1 MKSLNCPNCG
11 AALPAKNIKHD
22 IASCEYCATSFR
34 IPKSLTPEPDMG
46 DLLLGADFSSNV
58 MPGWQLFNE
67 DKLTFH
73 KGNPSE
79 MRCRFTPKKDEAFY
93 VLKSSGLLD
102 DFDASVT
109 LRFTE
114 GKEDMT
120 RAGFYLRFTDDGG
133 YTILISAIST
143 YQVGVFTKDKENNK
157 LVWKK
162 IVPWTSH
169 TALKKGFNQ
178 NNRLRLICNGSQ
190 FRLYFNGVLAASF
203 KDYTWA
209 SGKLCLAVD
218 PYEDDGG
225 FALSDLQVRE
235 VPGK

>member
-11 AALPAKNIKHD
+11 AVLPETKIKYD
-22 IASCEYCATSFR
+22 IASCEYCGTNFR
-34 IPKSLTPEPDMG
+34 IPKSMTPEPDMG
-46 DLLLGADFSSNV
+46 DLLLGADFSDST
-58 MPGWQLFNE
+58 MPGWQLFNQ

-73 KGNPSE
+73 KGQPNE

-93 VLKSSGLLD
+93 VLKSSGLVD

-120 RAGFYLRFTDDGG
+120 RAGFYLRFSDDGG
-133 YTILISAIST
+133 YTIFISAIAS
-143 YQVGVFTKDKENNK
+143 YQVGVFTKGADNK

-162 IVPWTSH
+162 ILPWTAH

-178 NNRLRLICNGSQ
+178 SNRLRVICNREQ

-203 KDYTWA
+203 KDATW
-209 SGKLCLAVD
+209 SVGKFCLTVD

-225 FALSDLQVRE
+225 FAFSDLQLRE
-235 VPGK
+235 VLKR